1 MVSLITDAS
10 LTPSLSL
17 TNYFIYLLILI
28 LFKSVDFKFSQGQS
42 FAASRTGAGAGRGQ
56 GGCVCQGRWG
66 LGRGHLAG
74 VEQGWGRPGGHT
86 HTVHI

>member
-1 MVSLITDAS
+1 MVSLITDAL
-10 LTPSLSL
+10 LTPSHSL

-42 FAASRTGAGAGRGQ
+42 FAASRTGAGTGWGQ
-56 GGCVCQGRWG
+56 GGGVCQGRWG
-66 LGRGHLAG
+66 LGRGNLTD